1 MKAKNLKIES
11 FNFAPGRELLK
22 KYRVQKLLGAGWEGE
37 VYLLKEL
44 ATGIER
50 AAKFF
55 FPQRNIKNRTLV
67 YYAKK
72 LHKLRH
78 CPIIIQYYTQET
90 IPFRKATVPFLV
102 SEFVE
107 GELLSEFVD
116 RQKRKRL
123 TPFRALHLL
132 YALAS
137 GMEHVHASGEYHG
150 DLHWDNIIVRPYGLG
165 FQLKL
170 IDMFNWKTF
179 PKPQNITDDVC
190 DMIRLFYDVLGGGKN
205 YPKLTREFKI
215 IICGL
220 KKNLILK
227 KYRTAGQLKGYL
239 ETMSWD

>member
-1 MKAKNLKIES
+1 MTSKTLKIES
-11 FNFAPGRELLK
+11 FNFTEGREILK
-22 KYRVQKLLGAGWEGE
+22 KYRVQKLLGSGWEGE

-50 AAKFF
+50 AGKFF

-78 CPIIIQYYTQET
+78 CPIIIQYYTQE
-90 IPFRKATVPFLV
+90 IMRFRNSRVPFLV

-107 GELLSEFVD
+107 GELLSEFVQ
-116 RQKRKRL
+116 RQRGRRM

-137 GMEHVHASGEYHG
+137 GMEHIHSLGEYHG
-150 DLHWDNIIVRPYGLG
+150 DLHFDNVIVRPYGLG

-170 IDMFNWKTF
+170 IDLFNWKTY

-190 DMIRLFYDVLGGGKN
+190 DMIRLFYDILGGPRH
-205 YPKLTREFKI
+205 YLKLAKEYKA

-227 KYRTAGQLKGYL
+227 KYRSAGQLKEYL
-239 ETMSWD
+239 ETIQWS